1 MAGKP
6 QVRGTVLSVFD
17 KDPAKPN
24 SANRHCA
31 RVKLTTGFEVT
42 AFIPGEQHN
51 IQVHSNVLVRPASNP
66 DLHGIKFQIIRG
78 VLDASSPNRRKSRSR
93 YGVKKPK

>member
-1 MAGKP
+1 M
-6 QVRGTVLSVFD
+6 RGTVLSVFD
-17 KDPAKPN
+17 RDPSKPN

-31 RVKLTTGFEVT
+31 RVRLTTGYEVT

-51 IQVHSNVLVRPASNP
+51 IQTHSNVLVRPASNP

-78 VLDASSPNRRKSRSR
+78 VLDASSPERSQSRSR
-93 YGVKKPK
+93 YGVKRKKP